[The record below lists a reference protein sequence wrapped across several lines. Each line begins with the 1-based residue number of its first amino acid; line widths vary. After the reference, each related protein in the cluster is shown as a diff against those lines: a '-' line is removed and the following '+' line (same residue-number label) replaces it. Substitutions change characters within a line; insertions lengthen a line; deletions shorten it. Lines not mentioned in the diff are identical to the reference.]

1 MGRALWNG
9 NGKFAAAT
17 QMHSFISAAGF
28 SSYEQAHQWSLEDPN
43 AFWTSVWNKTGIVG
57 DIGSP
62 TVYVHDEQLAT
73 ADFFPDAQLNVVDTL
88 LKPSHGSTSDAI
100 VYLDESGTR
109 FSLTWNQLRSDVARA
124 TSALR
129 QDGVSAGDRVAAWMP
144 NRPETVV
151 LMLAAQSLGA
161 IFTSTSSDFGAEG
174 VIDRFSQTEPVVLLA
189 ADAYG
194 YGGKTFLCNE
204 RLTAIV
210 DALPSVRRVIVVDT
224 SAVDPSSELTLSHN
238 TKTCSWDEYLQT
250 GDDKVVESD
259 KFSFLH
265 PGLILYSSGT
275 TGQPKCI
282 VHKAAG
288 VLLTHLKEQQL
299 HCDVKQGDRV
309 FYFTTCGWM
318 MWNWLTSALATGAT
332 IILYDGNPAYPS
344 LNTLFDVC
352 EKESVTLFGTSAKF
366 IDSCRKAEL
375 SPKTTHN
382 LSALRTICSTGSP
395 LNEAG
400 FEWVYKHVAEDVH
413 LASISGGTDLCGCF
427 VGGDPTR
434 PVYSG
439 EIQGPMLG
447 MDVTVFNDAGTAVR
461 DETGE
466 LVCRN
471 AFPSI
476 PVGFWGDPA
485 GQKFHDTYFSRFE
498 KTWTHGD
505 FASITAHGGFI
516 IHGRSDATLNVGGV
530 RIGTAEIYSQV
541 ESFPEIAEAVAVAQK
556 WEDDSRIVLFVRMA
570 TGAVFSDELNNSIRK
585 RLREAVSPRHVPA
598 LIIEVSDIPRTRSGK
613 ISELA
618 VTDIVNG
625 RKVRNTEAL
634 ANPDVLMQ
642 FKISLG

>member
-1 MGRALWNG
+1 MGRALWNET
-9 NGKFAAAT
+9 GKSATAT
-17 QMHSFISAAGF
+17 QMHNFISAAGF

-43 AFWTSVWNKTGIVG
+43 AFWKSVWNKTGIVG
-57 DIGSP
+57 DMGSP
-62 TVYVHDEQLAT
+62 TVYVHDEQLA
-73 ADFFPDAQLNVVDTL
+73 AAQFFPDAQLNVVDTL
-88 LKPSHGSTSDAI
+88 LKPSLGSTSDAI

-129 QDGVSAGDRVAAWMP
+129 QDGVCAGDRVAAWMP

-194 YGGKTFLCNE
+194 YGGKTFLCHE

-210 DALPSVRRVIVVDT
+210 AALPSVRRVVVVDT
-224 SAVDPSSELTLSHN
+224 STVDSSSELTLPRN
-238 TKTCSWDEYLQT
+238 TKACSWDEYLQT
-250 GDDKVVESD
+250 GDDKVVERD
-259 KFSFLH
+259 KFSFRH

-382 LSALRTICSTGSP
+382 LSSLRTICSTGSP

-400 FEWVYKHVAEDVH
+400 FEWVYEHVAEDVH

-447 MDVTVFNDAGTAVR
+447 MDVAVFNDAGTAVR

-485 GQKFHDTYFSRFE
+485 GQKFYDTYFSRFQN
-498 KTWTHGD
+498 TWTHGD
-505 FASITAHGGFI
+505 FASITPHGGFI

-541 ESFPEIAEAVAVAQK
+541 ESFPEITEAVAVAQK
-556 WEDDSRIVLFVRMA
+556 WDDDSRIVLFVRMA
-570 TGAVFSDELNNSIRK
+570 TGATFSDDLSNAIRK
-585 RLREAVSPRHVPA
+585 RLRDAVSPRHVPA

-642 FKISLG
+642 FKISLS

>member
-1 MGRALWNG
+1 
-9 NGKFAAAT
+9 
-17 QMHSFISAAGF
+17 MHRFISAAGF
-28 SSYEQAHQWSLEDPN
+28 SSYEETHQWSLNNPN
-43 AFWTSVWNKTGIVG
+43 AFWESVWNTTNIIG
-57 DIGSP
+57 DIGSSTTFVP
-62 TVYVHDEQLAT
+62 GEELTDAQ
-73 ADFFPDAQLNVVDTL
+73 FFPDARLNIVDTL
-88 LKPSHGSTSDAI
+88 LNPAHGSTSEAI
-100 VYLDESGTR
+100 VYLDESGLR
-109 FSLTWNQLRSDVARA
+109 ISMTWNQLRSDVAKV

-129 QDGVSAGDRVAAWMP
+129 QDGVRAGDRVAAWMP

-161 IFTSTSSDFGAEG
+161 IFTSTSSDFGADG

-194 YGGKTFLCNE
+194 YGGKTFSCQE
-204 RLTAIV
+204 RLAAIV
-210 DALPSVRRVIVVDT
+210 NALPSLRRVVVVQTTDEKNPLENATT
-224 SAVDPSSELTLSHN
+224 S
-238 TKTCSWDEYLQT
+238 SWDEYLHRGAHQT
-250 GDDKVVESD
+250 ADNVEA
-259 KFSFLH
+259 KRERFPFNH

-299 HCDVKQGDRV
+299 HCDVRPGDKV

-318 MWNWLTSALATGAT
+318 MWNWLTSALASGAT
-332 IILYDGNPAYPS
+332 IIVFDGNPAYPN

-375 SPKTTHN
+375 SPIATHD
-382 LSALRTICSTGSP
+382 LSHLRTICSTGSP

-400 FEWVYKHVAEDVH
+400 FEWVYEHVENDVH

-447 MDVTVFNDAGTAVR
+447 MDAAVFNDDGLAVVE
-461 DETGE
+461 ETGE

-476 PVGFWGDPA
+476 PIGFWGDTT
-485 GQKFHDTYFSRFE
+485 GKKFYDTYFSRFQ

-505 FASITAHGGFI
+505 FASITTHGGFI
-516 IHGRSDATLNVGGV
+516 IHGRSDSTLNVGGV

-541 ESFPEIAEAVAVAQK
+541 ESFSEIAEAVAVAQK
-556 WEDDSRIVLFVRMA
+556 WDDDSRIVLFVRMT
-570 TGAVFSDELNNSIRK
+570 TGVTFSLELHNAIRK

-618 VTDIVNG
+618 VTDVVNG

-634 ANPDVLMQ
+634 ANPEALAQ
-642 FKISLG
+642 FGISSE

>member
-1 MGRALWNG
+1 
-9 NGKFAAAT
+9 
-17 QMHSFISAAGF
+17 MHRFISAAGF
-28 SSYEQAHQWSLEDPN
+28 SSYEEAHQWSLNNPN
-43 AFWTSVWNKTGIVG
+43 AFWESVWNTTNIVG
-57 DIGSP
+57 DIGSSTTFVP
-62 TVYVHDEQLAT
+62 GEELTDAQ
-73 ADFFPDAQLNVVDTL
+73 FFPDARLNIVDTL
-88 LKPSHGSTSDAI
+88 LNPAHGSTSEAI
-100 VYLDESGTR
+100 VYLDESGLR
-109 FSLTWNQLRSDVARA
+109 LSMTWNQLRFDVARA

-129 QDGVSAGDRVAAWMP
+129 QDGVGAGDRVAAWMP

-161 IFTSTSSDFGAEG
+161 IFTSTSSDFGADG

-194 YGGKTFLCNE
+194 YGGKTFSCQE

-210 DALPSVRRVIVVDT
+210 TALPSLRRVVVVQTTDEKNSLGSATT
-224 SAVDPSSELTLSHN
+224 STWN
-238 TKTCSWDEYLQT
+238 EYLHRGAHQT
-250 GDDKVVESD
+250 AENVEA
-259 KFSFLH
+259 KRELFPFNH

-299 HCDVKQGDRV
+299 HCDVRAGDKV

-332 IILYDGNPAYPS
+332 IILFDGNPAYPN

-375 SPKTTHN
+375 SPIATHD
-382 LSALRTICSTGSP
+382 LSSLRTICSTGSP

-400 FEWVYKHVAEDVH
+400 FEWVYEHVANNVH

-434 PVYSG
+434 PVHSG

-447 MDVTVFNDAGTAVR
+447 MDVAVFNDAGVAVVE
-461 DETGE
+461 ETGE

-476 PVGFWGDPA
+476 PVGFWGDTT
-485 GQKFHDTYFSRFE
+485 GKKFHDTYFSRFQ

-505 FASITAHGGFI
+505 FASITTHGGFI

-541 ESFPEIAEAVAVAQK
+541 ESFSEIAEAVAVAQK
-556 WEDDSRIVLFVRMA
+556 WDDDSRIVLFVRMA
-570 TGAVFSDELNNSIRK
+570 TGVTFSADLHNAIRK
-585 RLREAVSPRHVPA
+585 HLREAVSPRHVPA

-618 VTDIVNG
+618 VTDVVNG

-634 ANPDVLMQ
+634 ANPEALAQ
-642 FKISLG
+642 FEISSE